1 MDKTGIG
8 AGKRKYTCPGILR
21 AMLITPEK
29 KKEDQVQKD
38 VIWKLETNV
47 DDCTGEELGN
57 VMNLLFGAGA
67 RDVYYM
73 PAYMK
78 KTARHGFCQ

>member
-1 MDKTGIG
+1 
-8 AGKRKYTCPGILR
+8 
-21 AMLITPEK
+21 MLITPEK

-67 RDVYYM
+67 RDGLVY
-73 PAYMK
+73 ADI
-78 KTARHGFCQ
+78 